1 VPNRS
6 NSRTIRSKP
15 TARQARRVGA
25 SAVAASVALALT
37 ACSSGPAA
45 TVHTG
50 PPSVAIL
57 IGGFGSSLPAS
68 TYNPLTQTSAA
79 LSVTEKTFDPS
90 PSSEPPGCQA
100 EPNMTTTLHRAGT
113 MILPFS
119 YNGVHVTGTSAH
131 PTVTVAA
138 YPSSAP
144 STTLP
149 QTVAPAVATEVN
161 QVHALWPA
169 ARIVVVGHSEGGYL
183 AEQYFLKDFSASRQP
198 QVSGIFSLDSPI
210 NGIKNESLVA
220 TLLNAIKFPASTALL
235 DQFQASWNNAPAND
249 AAILAKEAKKSV
261 YVPVGTPNDNVYR
274 IADDPAAGL
283 ISQVL
288 VGSNGQPLGS
298 GSPNLIDPA
307 APPVAGLSDPLAV
320 LASHQC
326 VMASATVIKA
336 IAARLPGRA
345 TG

>member
-1 VPNRS
+1 MPNRS
-6 NSRTIRSKP
+6 NSPTLRWKP

-45 TVHTG
+45 VYSG

-79 LSVTEKTFDPS
+79 LSTTEKNFDPS

-100 EPNMTTTLHRAGT
+100 EPNMTITLHRAGT
-113 MILPFS
+113 MILSFS

-138 YPSSAP
+138 YPSSKP

-169 ARIVVVGHSEGGYL
+169 ARIVVVGHSEGGYV
-183 AEQYFLKDFSASRQP
+183 AEQYFLKDFSAVRQP

-210 NGIKNESLVA
+210 NGIMNESLVA
-220 TLLNAIKFPASTALL
+220 SLLNAIKFPASTALL
-235 DQFQASWNNAPAND
+235 DQFQAAWNNAAAND
-249 AAILAKEAKKSV
+249 AAILAKEAKSSV

-274 IADDPAAGL
+274 IADDPAARL

-307 APPVAGLSDPLAV
+307 APPVAGLSDPLGV